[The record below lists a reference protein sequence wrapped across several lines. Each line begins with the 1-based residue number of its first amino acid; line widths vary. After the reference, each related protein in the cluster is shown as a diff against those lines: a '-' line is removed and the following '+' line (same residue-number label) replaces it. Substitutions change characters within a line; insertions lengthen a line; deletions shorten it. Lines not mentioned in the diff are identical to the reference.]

1 MAVKKELEVLP
12 AEPKQLKLGWV
23 VSETIGVA
31 IVNPRATAGMKAI
44 PRISLTHKS
53 TTIEIRDTSITID
66 GVIEEAAMALADYIL
81 KDMKRD
87 PNIKWRAYRAIEA
100 YVIDDKILINPRVQN
115 AMDAERWAL
124 LKKETEKICNNLRA
138 FM

>member
-1 MAVKKELEVLP
+1 MAVKKEPEVLP

-31 IVNPRATAGMKAI
+31 IVNPRAVAGVKAL
-44 PRISLTHKS
+44 PRITLTYKN
-53 TTIEIRDTSITID
+53 TTIEIRDTSISID

-87 PNIKWRAYRAIEA
+87 PNVKWRAYRAIEA
-100 YVIDDKILINPRVQN
+100 YIIDDKILINPRVQN
-115 AMDAERWAL
+115 VMAEDQWLL
-124 LKKETEKICNNLRA
+124 LKKETEKICNNLKA